1 MILATRN
8 RLYNCKNHSQTGVK
22 RVLCVCSA
30 GALRSPTLSNYIHKE
45 YGYNTR
51 SCGTSKEYAIIPLDE
66 CLITWA
72 DCIVFVNKENYLQLD
87 AEELALISELGT
99 VVKILNIED
108 IYNWNDEGLIE
119 EIKSELN
126 RIKFK

>member
-1 MILATRN
+1 M
-8 RLYNCKNHSQTGVK
+8 
-22 RVLCVCSA
+22 
-30 GALRSPTLSNYIHKE
+30 
-45 YGYNTR
+45 
-51 SCGTSKEYAIIPLDE
+51 
-66 CLITWA
+66 
-72 DCIVFVNKENYLQLD
+72 FVNKENYLQLD